1 MRITEATKNK
11 ILREIRFVNTD
22 TNNFGI
28 LVGKYFVRLSACARS
43 EQKNYEELIRHLG
56 QQIDALKGKKA
67 GSGFKDILIEDIGLR
82 LATAKIPANTPV
94 GLTLVEAALGPMQQL
109 VLNSFHTSGQIRQPN
124 MEKKVKRA
132 LNIPKVPSEVL
143 TTIQFKNRPT
153 FEESYAF
160 CGNIEEVTVG
170 RILIKEETFNTAED
184 DHPQWRE
191 IASRVYGKG
200 PFQGSN
206 YFLRLNF
213 DPKVLCYHGI
223 STIHIANAIEKGIGL
238 IACLPSP
245 QWVGTVDIFPDE
257 VSLSQANNDYQ
268 AFGDQLGEISA
279 GRTLIDSIII
289 PAVKKIALSGIK
301 GIENATTEHYKT
313 SSFID
318 DLKDGRI
325 AINMDLAESYDV
337 STDFIKSEITRIGVN
352 LIEVSPNTF
361 EASISNMTP
370 EITSELDKAAFEA
383 FFSKKK
389 MEALDIYYNSPNAN
403 IQSATIDET
412 VAKNWLNNAIFV
424 TGELSRDII
433 LPFRSIFSYIV
444 KQLENSKWYY
454 VLAIGTNMTELYKRN
469 DIDPYKTYND
479 NVREMYSLLGLG
491 AAKAIH
497 FREIW
502 MLISAGAFISPIHVD
517 LLTDAQFVTGAPR
530 GVSDPQPGSGP
541 LAEASSNKP
550 LERLRVVAFGGNYAE
565 STLSASTAIATGARI
580 QLGTGPVGVESSEE
594 LRQKYEVKQPE
605 FIRARGDKL
614 TSVQTKASMNQQLK
628 SILNGEEDEDLYED
642 AEKDEE
648 T

>member
-22 TNNFGI
+22 PNNFGI
-28 LVGKYFVRLSACARS
+28 LIGEYFVRLSACAKS
-43 EQKNYEELIRHLG
+43 EQKNHEELIRHLG
-56 QQIDALKGKKA
+56 QQIDSLKGKKA
-67 GSGFKDILIEDIGLR
+67 GSGFKDILIQDIGYH
-82 LATAKIPANTPV
+82 LAVAKIPANTPV

-109 VLNSFHTSGQIRQPN
+109 VLNAFHTSGQIRQPN
-124 MEKKVKRA
+124 LEKKVKRA
-132 LNIPKVPSEVL
+132 LNIPKVASEVV
-143 TTIQFKNRPT
+143 TTIQFKERPT
-153 FEESYAF
+153 FEEAYAF
-160 CGNIEEVTVG
+160 CGNIEEVTVE
-170 RILIKEETFNTAED
+170 RVLVSSEILNIAED
-184 DHPQWRE
+184 DNPQWRE
-191 IASRVYGKG
+191 IASKVYGKG

-213 DPKVLCYHGI
+213 DPKVLYYHGI
-223 STIHIANAIEKGIGL
+223 STIHIANSIEKGVQN

-245 QWVGTVDIFPDE
+245 QWVGAVDVFPDE
-257 VSLSQANNDYQ
+257 VSLSQSNGEYQ
-268 AFGDQLGEISA
+268 AFGGQLGEISA

-289 PAVKKIALSGIK
+289 PAIKKIFLSGIK

-313 SSFID
+313 MIFID

-325 AINMDLAESYDV
+325 AINADLAESYDV
-337 STDFIKSEITRIGVN
+337 DIDFIKSEITNTGVE
-352 LIEVSPNTF
+352 LIEVSPNIF
-361 EASISNMTP
+361 KASIPVMTS
-370 EITSELDKAAFEA
+370 EIADELDKAAFEA

-389 MEALDIYYNSPNAN
+389 MQALDIYYNSPDAN
-403 IQSATIDET
+403 VQSATIDET
-412 VAKNWLNNAIFV
+412 LAKAWLSDAIFV
-424 TGELSRDII
+424 SRKLSRDLIT
-433 LPFRSIFSYIV
+433 PFRSIFSYV
-444 KQLENSKWYY
+444 TKRLEDSKWYY
-454 VLAIGTNMTELYKRN
+454 VLAIGTNMAELYKRN
-469 DIDPYKTYND
+469 EVDPYKTYND

-502 MLISAGAFISPIHVD
+502 MLISAGAFIAPIHVD

-565 STLSASTAIATGARI
+565 STLSASTAIATGARVQI
-580 QLGTGPVGVESSEE
+580 GTGPVGAESSEE

-605 FIRARGDKL
+605 FIRARGDKP
-614 TSVQTKASMNQQLK
+614 TSAQNKASTNQQLK
-628 SILNGEEDEDLYED
+628 SILDGEEDEDLYED

-648 T
+648 A